1 MTPDGPVCAVF
12 RVEHRKRV
20 EGSACG
26 VPAVYEVEALCW
38 DDHELTSVV
47 TGPASALPLVE
58 PRSN

>member
-26 VPAVYEVEALCW
+26 VPAVYEVEALCV
-38 DDHELTSVV
+38 L
-47 TGPASALPLVE
+47 GR
-58 PRSN
+58 PRTNERRDRPG